1 MNRQTVMTAVAKAF
15 AVELDGVER
24 MAALATAEATSS
36 ESKSEGKYD
45 TRATEASYLARGQ
58 AERVGA
64 LRRLVSWFEQDIL
77 VQTKHVA
84 ISSLVH
90 VDDDGTRAWWLMLP
104 DGGGRK
110 IDVDG
115 TTVVILTPIS
125 PVGGAMI
132 GAHLGDEVE
141 IWIGKRERYIEVLEL
156 L

>member
-1 MNRQTVMTAVAKAF
+1 MAAVASAF

-36 ESKSEGKYD
+36 ETKAEGKYD

-64 LRRLVSWFEQDIL
+64 LRRLVSWFEQDIT
-77 VQTKHVA
+77 VQTERVA
-84 ISSLVH
+84 IGSLVH
-90 VDDDGTRAWWLMLP
+90 VDDDGTEAWWFVLP

-115 TTVVILTPIS
+115 TTVVILTPKS
-125 PVGGAMI
+125 PVGQQMI
-132 GAHLGDEVE
+132 GAEVGDEVE
-141 IWIGKRERYIEVLEL
+141 VWIGKRERYIEVVEL

>member
-1 MNRQTVMTAVAKAF
+1 MNRKDVMTAVAKAF

-64 LRRLVSWFEQDIL
+64 LRRLVSWFEQDII

-90 VDDDGTRAWWLMLP
+90 VDDDGTQAWWLMLP

-115 TTVVILTPIS
+115 TDRKSVV
-125 PVGGAMI
+125 
-132 GAHLGDEVE
+132 
-141 IWIGKRERYIEVLEL
+141 
-156 L
+156 

>member
-1 MNRQTVMTAVAKAF
+1 MNRDATMAAVAKAF

-24 MAALATAEATSS
+24 MAALASAEATSS

-58 AERVGA
+58 AVRVGA
-64 LRRLVSWFEQDIL
+64 LRRLVSWFQQDIT
-77 VQTKHVA
+77 VQNERVA
-84 ISSLVH
+84 IGSLVH
-90 VDDDGTRAWWLMLP
+90 VDDDGTQAWWLMLP

-110 IDVDG
+110 VDVDG

-125 PVGGAMI
+125 PVGKEMMGAEV
-132 GAHLGDEVE
+132 GDEVE
-141 IWIGKRERYIEVLEL
+141 VWIGKRERYIEVLEL

>member
-1 MNRQTVMTAVAKAF
+1 MNRKDVMAAVRLAF

-58 AERVGA
+58 AVRVGA
-64 LRRLVSWFEQDIL
+64 LRRLVSWLGQDIL
-77 VQTKHVA
+77 VQTDRVA
-84 ISSLVH
+84 IGSLVH
-90 VDDDGTRAWWLMLP
+90 VDDAGTKAWWLMLP

-110 IDVDG
+110 VAVDG
-115 TTVVILTPIS
+115 TSVVILTPIS

-132 GAHLGDEVE
+132 GAEVGDEVE

>member
-1 MNRQTVMTAVAKAF
+1 MNREATMTAVAKAF

-64 LRRLVSWFEQDIL
+64 LRRLVSWFEQDIV
-77 VQTKHVA
+77 VQTNRVA
-84 ISSLVH
+84 IGSLAH
-90 VDDDGTRAWWLMLP
+90 VDDDGTQAWWLMLP

-110 IDVDG
+110 INVDG

-125 PVGGAMI
+125 PVGGEMI
-132 GAHLGDEVE
+132 GAEVGDEVE
-141 IWIGKRERYIEVLEL
+141 VWIGKRERYIEVLEL